1 MYEIKVEG
9 MFSAAHNLRN
19 YKGKCEN
26 VHGHNWKAEVAVTG
40 ERLDETG
47 LLIDFAVLK
56 SELEKILKE
65 LDHRNLNSISFFKKI
80 NPTSEN
86 IAFYIHTKIKKAL
99 KKYPVEIKRV
109 AVGESDKQS
118 AAYYEKKI

>member
-1 MYEIKVEG
+1 MYEIEVEG
-9 MFSAAHNLRN
+9 IFSAAHNLRH

-26 VHGHNWKAEVAVTG
+26 VHGHNWKVQIAVIG
-40 ERLDETG
+40 ESLDDIG
-47 LLIDFAVLK
+47 LLIDFDILK
-56 SELEKILKE
+56 SELKKILKE
-65 LDHRNLNSISFFKKI
+65 LDHQNLNSISFFKKI

-86 IAFYIHTKIKKAL
+86 IAFYIHNKIKKAL

-118 AAYYEKKI
+118 AAYYEQKI